1 MISFKYYV
9 EAVVDIQGRLSGPDR
24 PLAALGLAGPH
35 PPGGGGSEGADPSAA
50 FAPYGSSVV
59 DTAPIR
65 RDKSVVTCTFELVVG
80 TRDSDRRKGKRKA
93 DPVSENEQTQQPF
106 QTEQHTHPQAHAGAH
121 EEEDE
126 QPAEYWQNG
135 DGYYY
140 DQQWYQQWYAPD
152 TYSYPYEDG
161 YFDYYNHHPYEPPPA
176 VPLPQLPDESQLTEK
191 ERVRRAEERLL
202 PSQPPGMDAG
212 PSSDASQGPTAPY
225 LAEEADRLDASP
237 PPGPSA
243 PSYDE
248 VSGSGPSASIANS
261 HPLDASSRRHST
273 VPAYEP
279 PEPGSSSQRT
289 VRAVEDKLELERQR
303 LQAEASAPPDNDDT
317 AGPANN
323 LPFGEPS
330 APFLEQAS
338 EGSPERSPATP
349 RVEDDPLPA
358 AASTSNEP
366 STSSHERPDVST
378 RTHSDATKESNII
391 PTSQPGQ

>member
-1 MISFKYYV
+1 
-9 EAVVDIQGRLSGPDR
+9 
-24 PLAALGLAGPH
+24 
-35 PPGGGGSEGADPSAA
+35 
-50 FAPYGSSVV
+50 
-59 DTAPIR
+59 
-65 RDKSVVTCTFELVVG
+65 
-80 TRDSDRRKGKRKA
+80 
-93 DPVSENEQTQQPF
+93 
-106 QTEQHTHPQAHAGAH
+106 
-121 EEEDE
+121 
-126 QPAEYWQNG
+126 
-135 DGYYY
+135 
-140 DQQWYQQWYAPD
+140 
-152 TYSYPYEDG
+152 
-161 YFDYYNHHPYEPPPA
+161 
-176 VPLPQLPDESQLTEK
+176 
-191 ERVRRAEERLL
+191 
-202 PSQPPGMDAG
+202 
-212 PSSDASQGPTAPY
+212 
-225 LAEEADRLDASP
+225 

-289 VRAVEDKLELERQR
+289 VRPVEDKLELERQR

-317 AGPANN
+317 AGPANH

-366 STSSHERPDVST
+366 STSSHERPDVSMH
-378 RTHSDATKESNII
+378 THSDDTKESNI
-391 PTSQPGQ
+391 TTSSQPGQ

>member
-1 MISFKYYV
+1 M
-9 EAVVDIQGRLSGPDR
+9 G
-24 PLAALGLAGPH
+24 
-35 PPGGGGSEGADPSAA
+35 
-50 FAPYGSSVV
+50 
-59 DTAPIR
+59 
-65 RDKSVVTCTFELVVG
+65 
-80 TRDSDRRKGKRKA
+80 
-93 DPVSENEQTQQPF
+93 
-106 QTEQHTHPQAHAGAH
+106 
-121 EEEDE
+121 
-126 QPAEYWQNG
+126 
-135 DGYYY
+135 

-237 PPGPSA
+237 PGPSA

-248 VSGSGPSASIANS
+248 VSGSAPSASIANS

-289 VRAVEDKLELERQR
+289 VRPGEDKLELERQR
-303 LQAEASAPPDNDDT
+303 LQAEASAPPDNDET

-323 LPFGEPS
+323 LTFGEPS
-330 APFLEQAS
+330 APSLEQAN
-338 EGSPERSPATP
+338 EGSPERSPPTP
-349 RVEDDPLPA
+349 RIEESTPLA
-358 AASTSNEP
+358 GASTSNEP
-366 STSSHERPDVST
+366 STYSLERSGVGVHT
-378 RTHSDATKESNII
+378 QSDDIKESNITT
-391 PTSQPGQ
+391 TSQPGQ